1 MGGLGSGCPQTPAH
15 SQCLSEMWEAMSEL
29 AFKNSKL
36 RRYLPAGFS
45 PDDSDVEV
53 AKEYLTELVKLLSL
67 NFYDIL
73 ETSQT
78 YYRLTDS
85 VR

>member
-1 MGGLGSGCPQTPAH
+1 
-15 SQCLSEMWEAMSEL
+15 MWEAMSEL

-53 AKEYLTELVKLLSL
+53 AKVYLTELVKLLSL

-78 YYRLTDS
+78 YYRLNDS